1 MNELVYLKKDD
12 AFTDSIVIADGTGNQ
27 HKSVVAI
34 LKKYQKD
41 FEDYGRLEF
50 SDLKSINPKGGRPT
64 KVYNLNEEQAMLLM
78 TYLDNNEVVRE
89 FKKKLVHQ
97 FVGMRK
103 LIAER
108 HTATWIETRK
118 QGKLTRKTETD
129 VIKKLVEYA
138 KEQGSSHAD
147 MLYMTYSKLANK
159 YAGVDKR
166 DNASVM
172 QLNNLSLMEHIIL
185 NVIQNGITTGM
196 YYKEIYKAS
205 KARLESMKDIAFLEG
220 AT

>member
-12 AFTDSIVIADGTGNQ
+12 AFTDSMVIANNTDNQ

-34 LKKYQKD
+34 IKKYRKD

-50 SDLKSINPKGGRPT
+50 IDLKSTNPKGGRPT
-64 KVYNLNEEQAMLLM
+64 KIYQLNEEQATLLI
-78 TYLDNNEVVRE
+78 TYLDNTDTVRE

-97 FVGMRK
+97 FFEMRK
-103 LIAER
+103 FIAER
-108 HTATWIETRK
+108 HTSTWIETRQ
-118 QGKLTRKTETD
+118 QGKLTRKAETD

-138 KEQGSSHAD
+138 KEQGSTHAD

-159 YAGVDKR
+159 YAGIGKR
-166 DNASVM
+166 DNATTM

-185 NVIQNGITTGM
+185 NVIQNGIAAGLH
-196 YYKEIYKAS
+196 YKDIYKAS
-205 KARLESMKDIAFLEG
+205 KERLESMRDIAFLEVT
-220 AT
+220 A